1 MAGFIKET
9 FTALVLVLLGFGGSL
24 DTKCVFMYNQPCM
37 VRPTL
42 TDLIRMNV
50 ITIHLSL
57 L

>member
-37 VRPTL
+37 IRPML
-42 TDLIRMNV
+42 TDLIRINV